1 MAHLN
6 WRQAALDY
14 SGRMAA
20 TVVEAAAADHLLTEE
35 VALVD
40 RPERGKL
47 ALTGAQ
53 A

>member
-20 TVVEAAAADHLLTEE
+20 TVAEAAAADRLLTEE
-35 VALVD
+35 EILDVI
-40 RPERGKL
+40 GK
-47 ALTGAQ
+47 G
-53 A
+53 